1 MQEYKIS
8 GLPVVK
14 DDRLVGIITNRD
26 IRFETNDM
34 LMVSDR
40 MTSDN
45 LVTVPVGTSLEKAK
59 DILQEH
65 RIEKLLVVDGDHNLT
80 GLITVKDIQKMKTI
94 QMLVKILMADFVLQL
109 QLVCQVMLLREQMNW
124 QELTLMQLLLIQH
137 MVILKAFWIPFQRL
151 KVITNIFH

>member
-40 MTSDN
+40 MTSEN
-45 LVTVPVGTSLEKAK
+45 LVTVPLEHHLKKQKTYYKNIVLKNYSLS
-59 DILQEH
+59 
-65 RIEKLLVVDGDHNLT
+65 
-80 GLITVKDIQKMKTI
+80 TVII
-94 QMLVKILMADFVLQL
+94 I
-109 QLVCQVMLLREQMNW
+109 
-124 QELTLMQLLLIQH
+124 
-137 MVILKAFWIPFQRL
+137 
-151 KVITNIFH
+151 